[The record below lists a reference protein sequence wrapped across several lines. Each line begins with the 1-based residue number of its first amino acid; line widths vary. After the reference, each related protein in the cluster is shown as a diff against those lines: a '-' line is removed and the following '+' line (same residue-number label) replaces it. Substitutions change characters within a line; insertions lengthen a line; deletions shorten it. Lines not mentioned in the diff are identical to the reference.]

1 VTDGDTLQGQSDH
14 LANLQFGWE
23 DENAK
28 SQATLLLTYVSER
41 ISARGR
47 TGFPDL
53 IQGET
58 VNLDFT
64 YRKGFEVMGKEME
77 FGFEARNLLGEDSE
91 EFQELGGGRVDT
103 NTYDLGRGVS
113 FSISAKF

>member
-1 VTDGDTLQGQSDH
+1 
-14 LANLQFGWE
+14 
-23 DENAK
+23 
-28 SQATLLLTYVSER
+28 
-41 ISARGR
+41 
-47 TGFPDL
+47 
-53 IQGET
+53 
-58 VNLDFT
+58 
-64 YRKGFEVMGKEME
+64 ME